1 MILKVFVTLFNYS
14 LIGMDYRIIPV
25 FIVEVKLIFSHD
37 EAAEEDQAGLEEQH
51 QVGLGEERR
60 DAGQSASPLQ
70 DLKKLIVDY
79 HFISLK
85 E

>member
-1 MILKVFVTLFNYS
+1 
-14 LIGMDYRIIPV
+14 MDYRIIIPV

-70 DLKKLIVDY
+70 DLKKLIVEY
-79 HFISLK
+79 H
-85 E
+85 

>member
-1 MILKVFVTLFNYS
+1 M
-14 LIGMDYRIIPV
+14 

-37 EAAEEDQAGLEEQH
+37 EAAEEDQAGLKEHH

-79 HFISLK
+79 H
-85 E
+85 